1 MDEKHLICLIKCSP
15 YLYNITYFFFLNDPP
30 TTEISTF
37 PLHDALPILLQFRS
51 VGLDTP
57 LAPAERNI
65 FAILGHLAAV
75 QPLPIDSEQRLIS
88 ELASNPEIFKIIV
101 TSQPRGFFPHAVW
114 STSYIVFLD

>member
-1 MDEKHLICLIKCSP
+1 MVREFTREEDSRVLLVLDPHSAAAQKPASNGQTSAINERFERAVALCA
-15 YLYNITYFFFLNDPP
+15 NIAWHFYQAN
-30 TTEISTF
+30 SM
-37 PLHDALPILLQFRS
+37 LQFRS

-101 TSQPRGFFPHAVW
+101 TSQP
-114 STSYIVFLD
+114 

>member
-1 MDEKHLICLIKCSP
+1 VALCA
-15 YLYNITYFFFLNDPP
+15 NIAWHFYQAN
-30 TTEISTF
+30 SM
-37 PLHDALPILLQFRS
+37 LQFRS
-51 VGLDTP
+51 VGFDTP

-65 FAILGHLAAV
+65 FAILGHLASV
-75 QPLPIDSEQRLIS
+75 QPLPIDSEQKLIG